1 MCKVIQ
7 IVLYIKAVYKRSM
20 LPNQYKPSYR
30 RLFVFF
36 RFGGV
41 KNGTGRKRGRR
52 NAGSI

>member
-20 LPNQYKPSYR
+20 LPNQCKP
-30 RLFVFF
+30 FMGGFFIFF

-41 KNGTGRKRGRR
+41 KNGAGRKDRGRI
-52 NAGSI
+52 AGGL